1 MAYIEDTAVGPE
13 CRPVPEQEMRCPA
26 TRPPP
31 LWRAAHGV
39 ALLATFATA
48 EREEMTGIRR
58 PLPPS
63 YTMQG
68 MDMDV
73 GGGWLWRTG
82 GGVPLDFLQVL
93 AISCG
98 LMLLS
103 TGFNRDEQYKL
114 AKLCSWAALATKNC
128 FSGATNWIHPKLVS
142 VQFHKEF
149 HDIKYYQFC

>member
-73 GGGWLWRTG
+73 AEGGCG
-82 GGVPLDFLQVL
+82 GLEVEAFFYFYIFQ
-93 AISCG
+93 
-98 LMLLS
+98 
-103 TGFNRDEQYKL
+103 
-114 AKLCSWAALATKNC
+114 NC
-128 FSGATNWIHPKLVS
+128 FL
-142 VQFHKEF
+142 HKYIF
-149 HDIKYYQFC
+149 SFIIYRFIPLPPGCGTAGPFRPPAGR